1 MLGFYVLGGLLGW
14 FAYRPVHSILPPA
27 FRQNHPIWSAAFV
40 GGAIGL
46 EIPTILNVVQ
56 GLMTK

>member
-14 FAYRPVHSILPPA
+14 FAYRPVHSILPA
-27 FRQNHPIWSAAFV
+27 TFRQNHPIWSAAFV
-40 GGAIGL
+40 GGTIGL
-46 EIPTILNVVQ
+46 AIPTILNVVH